1 MRKVEK
7 LIEVN
12 APVEFVFDQFTSLN
26 LFPSWM
32 QGVRDV
38 RLLPS
43 RRTRWL
49 VDAPDGTLVE
59 WEAETTVYEANR
71 RLSWESVNGAVATE
85 GVAVFRATDPDTTL
99 VRLALGYG
107 MPPWLSDSAVAHIF
121 AENLGQ
127 RLEEDL
133 AHFGQL
139 VEREFALVSR
149 HREEQ
154 KMPAP
159 AVAPEAA
166 LPESESNVVHFEP
179 LSRYQRSGRVIRQ
192 ARPLGPDSAGAESPA
207 GEPRPAPLPIII
219 DTRRPRDEQRLEYA
233 GTGRT
238 AAISGSRGI
247 RLHPATL
254 FILVAALLVFVVGAT
269 WLLMRRTPPDAEA
282 VNVSTAASPRVSPR
296 PSPRSAPPDQSEG
309 AAAQATATPVN
320 GVSPTPASSPE
331 ATPSVREERAD
342 AAAETSNY
350 EAAIRSMINGWLAA
364 TRAKDV
370 DRQMNFYAPLVERYY
385 LQTGVPREAV
395 RADKARRFAD
405 ADAIR
410 LSTSEPEITLQQ
422 DGRTA
427 SVRFRKQYE

>member
-59 WEAETTVYEANR
+59 
-71 RLSWESVNGAVATE
+71 WESVNGAVATE

-207 GEPRPAPLPIII
+207 
-219 DTRRPRDEQRLEYA
+219 
-233 GTGRT
+233 
-238 AAISGSRGI
+238 
-247 RLHPATL
+247 
-254 FILVAALLVFVVGAT
+254 
-269 WLLMRRTPPDAEA
+269 
-282 VNVSTAASPRVSPR
+282 
-296 PSPRSAPPDQSEG
+296 
-309 AAAQATATPVN
+309 
-320 GVSPTPASSPE
+320 
-331 ATPSVREERAD
+331 
-342 AAAETSNY
+342 
-350 EAAIRSMINGWLAA
+350 
-364 TRAKDV
+364 
-370 DRQMNFYAPLVERYY
+370 
-385 LQTGVPREAV
+385 
-395 RADKARRFAD
+395 
-405 ADAIR
+405 
-410 LSTSEPEITLQQ
+410 
-422 DGRTA
+422 
-427 SVRFRKQYE
+427 